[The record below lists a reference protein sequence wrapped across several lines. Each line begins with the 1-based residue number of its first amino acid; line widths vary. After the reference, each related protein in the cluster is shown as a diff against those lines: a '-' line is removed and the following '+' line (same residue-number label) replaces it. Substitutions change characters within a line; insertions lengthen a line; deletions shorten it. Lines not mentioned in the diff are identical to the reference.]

1 MRHNYIRVAIFT
13 LLSLILSISSLHAMP
28 EASSSSIGSSISS
41 YTTKNYRNSVKAV
54 YSANSNRAL
63 WTGERN
69 RAKFAQLLDA
79 LGNPLFNYNYISFNQ
94 DKIIDLTFD
103 IDSGAIPSSRMSSAV
118 AKLDIMLTESYIQL
132 IRFIRVGSTD
142 WGLVKRKLKG
152 LKAAQDVRAT
162 WEIHPKGMP
171 SASSIASS
179 IQKGKIKVY
188 LTSMIPMIKEYRTLV
203 KILEKYRAMPNFH
216 KIPYGKILKPRRQ
229 DSRIRDI
236 KKLLQF
242 TGDFPRNASTG
253 TGYGGDLGKAITSF
267 KARFNLTRGNYIDNK
282 TINYLNTTKEEYI
295 RKILVNLE
303 MLRLQPRAF
312 ESTQVEINIPEF
324 KLRYYQKGTLE
335 FSSNIIV
342 GRIDR
347 PTPIFSDKIKYMV
360 LNPTWTITNNLVK
373 RDLIPVLKK
382 HPDYLRKHNIKAYS
396 GGKSVTPNLKKL
408 FKYEHKK
415 GGVPYRFVQG
425 PGKSNALGKVKFMFP
440 NKYAV
445 YLHDTDNKTLFKH
458 RYRVYSSGCMRVE
471 KPFKFMDELI
481 SNAGANIS
489 KPKIKSVFASNK
501 PTTVLLKK
509 PVPMHIVYRTVK
521 RVAKKTYFMYDVYMY
536 DQIVWES
543 MSGHKKSTF
552 RVPKKRLTKIER
564 IGSRIR

>member
-1 MRHNYIRVAIFT
+1 
-13 LLSLILSISSLHAMP
+13 
-28 EASSSSIGSSISS
+28 
-41 YTTKNYRNSVKAV
+41 
-54 YSANSNRAL
+54 
-63 WTGERN
+63 
-69 RAKFAQLLDA
+69 
-79 LGNPLFNYNYISFNQ
+79 
-94 DKIIDLTFD
+94 
-103 IDSGAIPSSRMSSAV
+103 
-118 AKLDIMLTESYIQL
+118 MLTESYIQL

-171 SASSIASS
+171 SATSISSSIKS
-179 IQKGKIKVY
+179 GKIKAY
-188 LTSMIPMIKEYRTLV
+188 LTSMIPMLKEYRTLV
-203 KILEKYRAMPNFH
+203 KILEKYRAMPKFH
-216 KIPYGKILKPRRQ
+216 KIAYGKILKPHRQ
-229 DSRIRDI
+229 DSRIRTI
-236 KKLLQF
+236 KKLLKF

-253 TGYGGDLGKAITSF
+253 TGYGNDLGRAIQSF
-267 KARFNLTRGNYIDNK
+267 KERFNLTRGNYIDNK
-282 TINYLNTTKEEYI
+282 TINYLNTSKEEYVK
-295 RKILVNLE
+295 KILVNLE

-324 KLRYYQKGTLE
+324 KLRYYQKGSLA

-425 PGKSNALGKVKFMFP
+425 PGVTNALGKVKFMFP

-501 PTTVLLKK
+501 PTTVRLKK
-509 PVPMHIVYRTVK
+509 HVPMHIVYRTVK

-543 MSGHKKSTF
+543 MNGHKKSTF

>member
-1 MRHNYIRVAIFT
+1 MRYNYIRVALFT

-28 EASSSSIGSSISS
+28 EASSSSISSSISS

-54 YSANSNRAL
+54 YSANSNKAL
-63 WTGERN
+63 WTGESNKAR
-69 RAKFAQLLDA
+69 FSQLLDA

-103 IDSGAIPSSRMSSAV
+103 IDSGVIPSAQIPNAV

-171 SASSIASS
+171 SATSISSSIKS
-179 IQKGKIKVY
+179 GKIKSY
-188 LTSMIPMIKEYRTLV
+188 LTSMIPMLKEYRTLV
-203 KILEKYRAMPNFH
+203 KILEKYRVMPKFH
-216 KIPYGKILKPRRQ
+216 KIAYGKILKPHRQ

-253 TGYGGDLGKAITSF
+253 TGYGSDLGRAIGSF
-267 KARFNLTRGNYIDNK
+267 KERFNLTRGNYIDNK
-282 TINYLNTTKEEYI
+282 TINYLNTTKEEYV

-312 ESTQVEINIPEF
+312 ESTHVEINIPEF
-324 KLRYYQKGTLE
+324 KLRYYQKGSLA

-425 PGKSNALGKVKFMFP
+425 PGVSNALGKVKFMFP

-489 KPKIKSVFASNK
+489 KSKIKSVFASNK

-509 PVPMHIVYRTVK
+509 PVPLHIVYRTVK
-521 RVAKKTYFMYDVYMY
+521 KVSKKIYFMYDVYMY